1 MRNFSRIPNIRRDFA
16 MAALAVA
23 SAGALA
29 APVSVHISAFTF
41 AVGTGYGTESSESG
55 GTKLDAVV
63 DSAAFSVQNFVLSNV
78 NDTFTF
84 IVGSV
89 AFNEASVGGQE
100 RDDLELG
107 ATLTFANALGTVTVP
122 SVGIAHAGTV
132 NNDSAVDFSVSW
144 APLSFSFG
152 NGGLLGI
159 SMNELAFSSTGSMGQ
174 TATVTLLRAEDPVGA
189 VSVPEPGSLALAGLG
204 LALLGGGAA
213 PPPPKRR
220 PLPERW
226 PLGNDQHCPN
236 GPRAF
241 H

>member
-1 MRNFSRIPNIRRDFA
+1 MRNFSRIPNIRRVFA

-29 APVSVHISAFTF
+29 APVPVHISAFTF
-41 AVGTGYGTESSESG
+41 AVGIGYGTESSESG

-63 DSAAFSVQNFVLSNV
+63 DNAAFSVQNFVLSNV

-107 ATLTFANALGTVTVP
+107 ATLTFANALGNVTVP

-132 NNDSAVDFSVSW
+132 NDSAVDFSVSW

-204 LALLGGGAA
+204 LALLGGGA
-213 PPPPKRR
+213 RR
-220 PLPERW
+220 HL
-226 PLGNDQHCPN
+226 
-236 GPRAF
+236 RA
-241 H
+241 